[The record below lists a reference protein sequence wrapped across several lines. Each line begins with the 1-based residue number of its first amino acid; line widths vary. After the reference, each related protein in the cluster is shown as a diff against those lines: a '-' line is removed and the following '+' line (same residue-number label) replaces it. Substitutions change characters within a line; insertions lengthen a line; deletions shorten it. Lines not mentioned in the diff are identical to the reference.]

1 MMGEMGEEMGVVQEM
16 EGEEALGCGLLA
28 GTAGQEA
35 AWRGHDCVCGHKHN
49 HAHTV
54 ALAEGGVLWV
64 WGNGAWGQLGLGDR
78 DNRLVPTRLGA
89 GDVFA
94 V

>member
-1 MMGEMGEEMGVVQEM
+1 MKWVRRWGWCRRWRARRLWDVVSSP
-16 EGEEALGCGLLA
+16 ARLGRKQLGGGMIVFVA
-28 GTAGQEA
+28 TGGPT
-35 AWRGHDCVCGHKHN
+35 
-49 HAHTV
+49 HTV